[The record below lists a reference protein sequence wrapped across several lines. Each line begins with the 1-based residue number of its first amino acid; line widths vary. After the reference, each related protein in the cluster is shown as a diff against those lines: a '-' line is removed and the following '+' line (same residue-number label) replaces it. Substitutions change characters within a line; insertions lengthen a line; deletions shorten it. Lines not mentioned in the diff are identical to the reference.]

1 MKPVMN
7 GAESQSLWR
16 DVYTDTELSYNGKMP
31 KTAKSCVVGQEL
43 VDANSWH
50 CLHYRALHNQSRVQ
64 NCVQRFNRD
73 TDYITDI
80 NVRGPGGYT
89 ALMIAVMS
97 GQVRRE
103 GDDESDTECARPSL
117 LNGHSGGISGSNP
130 LTVKDLLHL
139 DADPN
144 LKNEL
149 GQSAL
154 HIAAACS
161 RADAA
166 RLLLRHRAD
175 PNIQDCSGR
184 TPLHVAIASEADGV
198 FQIIIR
204 HKNTNPEAEAEDGV
218 TPLILATQH
227 HGQSMVEQLL
237 KEAHVEPSAQ
247 ERNG

>member
-1 MKPVMN
+1 MKPVSN
-7 GAESQSLWR
+7 GADALPLWR
-16 DVYTDTELSYNGKMP
+16 DVSADGVQMSKA
-31 KTAKSCVVGQEL
+31 AKSCVVGQER
-43 VDANSWH
+43 VDASSWH
-50 CLHYRALHNQSRVQ
+50 CLHYRALHNQSQVQ

-80 NVRGPGGYT
+80 NIRGPGGYT

-97 GQVRRE
+97 GQVRSE
-103 GDDESDTECARPSL
+103 GDDESDSECVRPSL
-117 LNGHSGGISGSNP
+117 LNGVSSAISGNNP
-130 LTVKDLLHL
+130 LTVKDLLRMN
-139 DADPN
+139 ADPN

-175 PNIQDCSGR
+175 PNIPDISGR

-204 HKNTNPEAEAEDGV
+204 HKSTNPEAEAEDGV

-227 HGQSMVEQLL
+227 HDQSMVEQLL
-237 KEAHVEPSAQ
+237 KEAHVDPNAHEA
-247 ERNG
+247 NG